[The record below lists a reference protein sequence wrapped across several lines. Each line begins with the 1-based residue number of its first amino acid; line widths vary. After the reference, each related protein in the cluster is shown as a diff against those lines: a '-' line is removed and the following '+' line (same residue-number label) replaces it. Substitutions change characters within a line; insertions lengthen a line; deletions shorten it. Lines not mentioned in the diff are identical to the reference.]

1 MITEGRRHLVAQVRG
16 ALRDVIDSELGH
28 NVVDLDLSVEQGA
41 AGVTTTM
48 GCPVGG
54 SLEEGVANWALLVQG
69 IETADVI
76 LTFDPPWRPAM
87 IKPDV
92 KALLGFSEVS

>member
-1 MITEGRRHLVAQVRG
+1 
-16 ALRDVIDSELGH
+16 
-28 NVVDLDLSVEQGA
+28 
-41 AGVTTTM
+41 M

-54 SLEEGVANWALLVQG
+54 SLKEGVANWALLVQG

-87 IKPDV
+87 IKPDL